1 MTEKQPKAKSG
12 LRRFAGGYGLQSCRA
27 DDFEY
32 DAFFWGISVFKKPY
46 GC

>member
-12 LRRFAGGYGLQSCRA
+12 LRRFAGDMVYSLAGA

-32 DAFFWGISVFKKPY
+32 DAFFCGISVFKKPY

>member
-1 MTEKQPKAKSG
+1 MTEKQPKQNR
-12 LRRFAGGYGLQSCRA
+12 LTPICGGYGLQSCRA

-32 DAFFWGISVFKKPY
+32 DAFFCGISVFKKPY